1 MLKDGEKGAVIQR
14 DKKTY
19 AIVPHL
25 GMGLVTPEQLRR
37 LADVSEKYGA
47 TLKLTSA
54 QRIALVGIREEEVDA
69 VWSELDINPGA
80 AIGLCVRSVKACPGT
95 TFCRLAK
102 GDSLALATE
111 LDRRY
116 HGMKLPW
123 KFKIG
128 VSGCPNQCAENCI
141 KDLGFHAKNAGWIA
155 TVGGNGGARPLLARE
170 LKTGLDD
177 QQALD
182 LAERIIDYF
191 NSHAKKTERLGR
203 LIKRVGFDEFKDAIL
218 S

>member
-1 MLKDGEKGAVIQR
+1 MLKDGEKGAVVQR

-25 GMGLVTPEQLRR
+25 GMGLVTAQQLRK

-47 TLKLTSA
+47 ALKITSA
-54 QRIALVGIREEEVDA
+54 QRIAIVGLKEEDIDSI
-69 VWSELDINPGA
+69 WSELDINPGA
-80 AIGLCVRSVKACPGT
+80 AVGLCVRSVKACPGT

-102 GDSLALATE
+102 GDSLALAAE

-155 TVGGNGGARPLLARE
+155 TVGGNGGSRPLLARE
-170 LKTGLDD
+170 LKKGMSNEE
-177 QQALD
+177 ALE
-182 LAERIIDYF
+182 LAERVIEYF
-191 NSHAKKTERLGR
+191 NNHAKKTERLGR
-203 LIKRVGFDEFKDAIL
+203 LIMRVGFDEFKNAIL